1 MSVAATTA
9 GGSRVAAA
17 CQDFIDSPGLP
28 FAEHL
33 PAKQVEQ
40 AFNDEGVPFRR
51 RLFAPAVTLW
61 TWLSQSLDSDG
72 SCRAAVARF
81 LAWRVSRRLP
91 ACSADTGGYCRARDR
106 LPESVLRRLTRE
118 TGRNVQA
125 KAQQPWLWKG
135 RAVKIPD
142 GTFLSMPDT
151 PANQKE
157 YPQSG
162 RAKAGCGFPLIRVVV
177 LFSLAVGT
185 VLDVAFG
192 KHRGKGEGE
201 TSLFRQLLGN
211 LQKRDVV
218 LADRYYCNYWVIA
231 ATLAR
236 GCDAVLRLNPK
247 WQQNLHACRR
257 LANGDRL
264 MRLVRPPRP
273 KWMTEEEYAE
283 TRPEVWVRVVRV
295 RVRQA
300 GFRTKSLLVAT
311 TLLDIQEATAAELA
325 DLYRARWQC
334 ELYLRSLKVTLQMDV
349 LRCEDP
355 EMVRKEIWAHLLAYN
370 LVRGVMA
377 QAAQR
382 AGCKPR
388 DVSFAAT
395 VQTLNAFLPY
405 LRAAHSAEERAR
417 LWEEL
422 LPAVQ
427 RHRVGKRPDR
437 VEPRVI
443 KKRPKNFP
451 WLTEPREQARARL
464 LAAA

>member
-1 MSVAATTA
+1 MSRAASTAA
-9 GGSRVAAA
+9 GGRVAAA
-17 CQDFIDSPGLP
+17 CRPFIDSPGLP

-33 PAKQVEQ
+33 PEEQVDR
-40 AFNDEGVPFRR
+40 AFQEEGVPFRH
-51 RLFAPAVTLW
+51 RLFTPAVTLW
-61 TWLSQSLDSDG
+61 TWMSQGLDPDP
-72 SCRAAVARF
+72 SCRSARARF
-81 LAWRVSRRLP
+81 LAWRVWRHLP

-118 TGRNVQA
+118 TGRDLQA
-125 KAQQPWLWKG
+125 KAAQPWLWQG
-135 RAVKIPD
+135 RAVKIAD

-162 RAKAGCGFPLIRVVV
+162 RAKAGCGFPLIRLVV

-201 TSLFRQLLGN
+201 TSLFRRLLNN
-211 LQKRDVV
+211 LQRRDVL
-218 LADRYYCNYWVIA
+218 LADRYYCSYWVFA
-231 ATLAR
+231 ACVAR
-236 GCDAVLRLNPK
+236 GVDAVRRLNPH
-247 WQQNLHACRR
+247 WQKDVHACRR

-264 MRLVRPPRP
+264 MRLVRPARP
-273 KWMTEEEYAE
+273 KWMSAEDYAE
-283 TRPEVWVRVVRV
+283 LRPELWVRVVRV

-300 GFRTKSLLVAT
+300 GFRTKSVLVAT
-311 TLLDIQEATAAELA
+311 TLADIKETTASELA
-325 DLYRARWQC
+325 DLFRARWQC
-334 ELYLRSLKVTLQMDV
+334 ELDLRSLKVTLQMDV

-355 EMVRKEIWAHLLAYN
+355 ELVRKEIWAHLLAYN
-370 LVRGVMA
+370 LVRSVMA

-388 DVSFAAT
+388 DLSFAAT

-417 LWEEL
+417 LWDEL
-422 LPAVQ
+422 LQAVQ

-437 VEPRVI
+437 VEPRVL

-451 WLTEPREQARARL
+451 WLTEPRAKARARL